1 MKNDLF
7 ASLKRLSDAELINQ
21 VETLVARERGAT
33 ALLIAHLAELDT
45 RDVFLREGYASLFA
59 YCREA
64 LGLSDH
70 EALDRIEA
78 ARAARRFPVI
88 VEMLTVGSVNLT
100 AVRLLAPHLT
110 PANHLGV
117 LASAREKRTEQI
129 REIVAQLSPKPDVG
143 TSVRKVAAPPAPAP
157 SVVVQSDAASR
168 PQEVSLAS
176 PTSPP
181 VSRPAQAAAVLPLS
195 PDRYKL
201 QLTIA
206 GDTLEKL
213 RLAKEMLRHAMPN
226 GDEAAVLD
234 RALTTLL
241 VELARKKF
249 AATDRPRASKGT
261 APGSRDIPADVKR
274 VVWVRDLGRC
284 AFAGDS
290 GHRCTE
296 RGFVEFHHVKPFE
309 VGGEPTVE
317 NIQLRCGRHNR
328 YEAKVYF
335 KREESYG
342 EGVVREVGPAYG
354 AVERRSGSIRFKTS
368 RRASSSRVT
377 TTPMLSRS
385 RSSRTSFGDGSGKAE
400 SF

>member
-1 MKNDLF
+1 MQNDLF

-21 VETLVARERGAT
+21 VKTLIARERGAT

-45 RDVFLREGYASLFA
+45 RDIFLREGYASLFA

-64 LGLSDH
+64 LGLSEH
-70 EALDRIEA
+70 EAFNRIEA

-88 VEMLTVGSVNLT
+88 VGMLMAGSVNLT

-110 PANHLGV
+110 TANHREV
-117 LASAREKRTEQI
+117 LESARGKRTEKI
-129 REIVAQLSPKPDVG
+129 REMVAQLSPKPDVG
-143 TSVRKVAAPPAPAP
+143 TSVRKIAPPAP
-157 SVVVQSDAASR
+157 V
-168 PQEVSLAS
+168 LAS
-176 PTSPP
+176 PPIVAVPSADVPP
-181 VSRPAQAAAVLPLS
+181 DIVSGPAVSLTPPTPTPVRMLAPPPLSAAVVPLA

-213 RLAKEMLRHAMPN
+213 RLAKEMLRHAMPT

-249 AATDRPRASKGT
+249 AATDRPRASKGST
-261 APGSRDIPADVKR
+261 PGSRDIPAEVRR

-284 AFAGDS
+284 AFVGS
-290 GHRCTE
+290 GGHRCTE
-296 RGFVEFHHVKPFE
+296 RGFVEFHHVRPYE
-309 VGGEPTVE
+309 VGGEATVE

-328 YEAKVYF
+328 YEAKMF
-335 KREESYG
+335 FNREETRG

-354 AVERRSGSIRFKTS
+354 PVERATQ
-368 RRASSSRVT
+368 
-377 TTPMLSRS
+377 LN
-385 RSSRTSFGDGSGKAE
+385 SF
-400 SF
+400 